1 MMSHTSTLKW
11 LCLKKIFGKCVRK
24 KFSQGVGVPG
34 LPRENN
40 AVAQYQEFFFYP
52 PPGPGRLS
60 GLLCAIRNS
69 SPTWAIHPSVGFG
82 RDWRPRRFPVVTGA
96 GSD

>member
-1 MMSHTSTLKW
+1 MMNHTSTLKR
-11 LCLKKIFGKCVRK
+11 LRLKEILGKCARK

-52 PPGPGRLS
+52 PPPF
-60 GLLCAIRNS
+60 AIRCAC
-69 SPTWAIHPSVGFG
+69 PAMKIPIA
-82 RDWRPRRFPVVTGA
+82 VVA
-96 GSD
+96 